1 MSDDETLD
9 APDADIILRA
19 LGPPKRDFR
28 VHKLVLSLASPVFKD
43 MFSLPQPTSDNSRGS
58 RVAELEIVEV
68 MDPTNALEAVLR
80 MIYPFAPPS
89 FDGNLDTLVE
99 CLVITDKYDTKGV
112 KSRLCGV
119 LAQASHTQPLRVYA
133 IACRFG
139 FATLA
144 DSTSR
149 LIFSSTHLV
158 GIPNLPGDFDFVP
171 ATAYH
176 KLIRQRVSHLEAVVE
191 AIEKTHFQQS
201 CFNCKQ
207 KVPYGVGGIRS
218 GKEEKI
224 KHRLAHLVTTG
235 TPVEAKAC
243 VEAWEKAYGKG
254 NPYDYSADCQSC
266 IINFIHSAI
275 PGVDRGP
282 VMPEASP
289 SRGKRHTRRRP

>member
-1 MSDDETLD
+1 M
-9 APDADIILRA
+9 
-19 LGPPKRDFR
+19 
-28 VHKLVLSLASPVFKD
+28 
-43 MFSLPQPTSDNSRGS
+43 
-58 RVAELEIVEV
+58 
-68 MDPTNALEAVLR
+68 
-80 MIYPFAPPS
+80 
-89 FDGNLDTLVE
+89 E

-149 LIFSSTHLV
+149 LIFSSIHLT
-158 GIPNLPGDFDFVP
+158 GISNLPGDFDFVP

-176 KLIRQRVSHLEAVVE
+176 KLIRQRVNYLEAVVE

-201 CFNCKQ
+201 CSNCKD
-207 KVPYGVGGIRS
+207 KVLYVGTGS
-218 GKEEKI
+218 GKEERI

-243 VEAWEKAYGKG
+243 VEAWEKAYGKA
-254 NPYDYSADCQSC
+254 NPYDYGADCQSC
-266 IINFIHSAI
+266 IINFIYSAI
-275 PGVDRGP
+275 PGDDRGP
-282 VMPEASP
+282 VIPEASP
-289 SRGKRHTRRRP
+289 SQRRRHTRRRS